1 MRNITAVFVVAV
13 LLAGCGGTD
22 EGSSETE
29 AGTPM
34 DYDADSSG
42 DDTEVRISG
51 EDGEALVI
59 NSGSG
64 TQIDLPDGFSLYPD
78 STVVSTTTM
87 TQSDGQGSLVIMQ
100 SDSSP
105 EQMVMFYRRQAE
117 AAGIEIGM
125 EMNSNGNLMIAGE
138 SDEGATFSFNA
149 SSAGE
154 GTTGQLVVGQGLN

>member
-1 MRNITAVFVVAV
+1 MRNITAAFAVAM

-22 EGSSETE
+22 EGSTETE
-29 AGTPM
+29 DGATV
-34 DYDADSSG
+34 DYDVDSSG
-42 DDTEVRISG
+42 GDTEVRISG
-51 EDGEALVI
+51 EDGEELVI

-64 TQIDLPDGFSLYPD
+64 TQVDLPNGFSLYPG

-87 TQSDGQGSLVIMQ
+87 AQVDGQGSLVIMQ
-100 SDSSP
+100 SDASP
-105 EQMVMFYRRQAE
+105 EQMVTFYRRQAE

-138 SDEGATFSFNA
+138 SVDGATFSFNA

-154 GTTGQLVVGQGLN
+154 GTTGQLVVGRGLN

>member
-1 MRNITAVFVVAV
+1 MRNIIAAFAVAV

-22 EGSSETE
+22 EASSETE
-29 AGTPM
+29 EGTIA
-34 DYDADSSG
+34 DYDLDSTGG
-42 DDTEVRISG
+42 DAEVRISG
-51 EDGEALVI
+51 EDGEELVI

-64 TQIDLPDGFSLYPD
+64 TQVDLPDGFSLYPG

-87 TQSDGQGSLVIMQ
+87 AQADGQGSLVIMQ
-100 SDSSP
+100 SDASA
-105 EQMVMFYRRQAE
+105 EQMVTFYRRQAE

-149 SSAGE
+149 SSAE
-154 GTTGQLVVGQGLN
+154 DGTTGQLVVGQGLN